1 MAAPQPLPEKLWGN
15 VWQFVGLPAQDLED
29 VLLARPIPYRVVASL
44 PSQTGILPDTL
55 IPGVVIEAGRQS
67 MRLARWIA
75 EVSPLQMEAMSRELG
90 ALMLTTTQGAQWILV
105 TYDDKDIHRAGQ
117 IFEQRKQASLGL
129 HFLLIQPD
137 DSGVTYSGLW
147 LLSKNR

>member
-1 MAAPQPLPEKLWGN
+1 
-15 VWQFVGLPAQDLED
+15 
-29 VLLARPIPYRVVASL
+29 
-44 PSQTGILPDTL
+44 
-55 IPGVVIEAGRQS
+55 VIEAGRQS

-90 ALMLTTTQGAQWILV
+90 ALMLTTTQEARWILV
-105 TYDDKDIHRAGQ
+105 TYNDKDVYQAGQ

-137 DSGVTYSGLW
+137 DSGMTYSGLW